1 MLDIIFYKKQNN
13 DNFVPCTIELCD
25 EDYKKLIVSNFAK
38 RFHSEKQCL
47 IVEEEEYS
55 IDAVYCDALV
65 LEEAKEICNRLLF
78 EELEKV
84 QNYCSKIEGE
94 TINKSK
100 LNFMFVLRDVLSKG
114 VLYKRTIGID
124 RTLWARD
131 ASCPKGKKMGAR
143 YRKIGIYGF
152 QMGDRN
158 ASFR

>member
-1 MLDIIFYKKQNN
+1 MLDITFFKKQNN
-13 DNFVPCTIELCD
+13 DYFIPCRLAFFGKHNIRRMFS
-25 EDYKKLIVSNFAK
+25 VVAK

-100 LNFMFVLRDVLSKG
+100 LNFMFVLRDVLNSLG
-114 VLYKRTIGID
+114 ECQYFSYV
-124 RTLWARD
+124 
-131 ASCPKGKKMGAR
+131 
-143 YRKIGIYGF
+143 
-152 QMGDRN
+152 
-158 ASFR
+158 